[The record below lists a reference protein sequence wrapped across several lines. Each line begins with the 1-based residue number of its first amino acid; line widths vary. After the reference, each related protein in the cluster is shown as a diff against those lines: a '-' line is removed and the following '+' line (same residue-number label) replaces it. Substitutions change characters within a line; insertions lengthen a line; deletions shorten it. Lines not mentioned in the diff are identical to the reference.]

1 MNKAKPSRWY
11 LKLLAPGEPIGWTDP
26 SPLYMNGQAFSDLLD
41 DLTEPFRAD
50 QIDLVVAMEPFGYM
64 LGAGIAARLG
74 LGVLVVR
81 KDALLAGPL
90 DSIEYPRTMG
100 RPPGQ
105 MTTRKPGFLPGTRIL
120 IVDQWVESGGAMSGI
135 LELVKRQNG
144 IVAGI
149 ATLCIEEKNAHL
161 RSQYKCATAVLP
173 RTNFQDQCNRH
184 QLDHFQGYDWN
195 SIVPSIREGSDKH
208 QR

>member
-1 MNKAKPSRWY
+1 MNEVKSSRWY

-26 SPLYMNGQAFSDLLD
+26 SPLYMNRQAFSDLLD
-41 DLTEPFRAD
+41 DLTTPFKGD

-64 LGAGIAARLG
+64 LGSGIATRLG

-90 DSIEYPRTMG
+90 DTIEYPRTMG
-100 RPPGQ
+100 RAPGQ

-120 IVDQWVESGGAMSGI
+120 VVDQWVESGGAMNGI
-135 LELVKRQNG
+135 LELVRRQDG
-144 IVAGI
+144 VVAGI

-161 RSQYKCATAVLP
+161 RNEYKCATAVLP
-173 RTNFQDQCNRH
+173 GTDIQEQCNRH
-184 QLDHFQGYDWN
+184 QLDHFQDYDWN
-195 SIVPSIREGSDKH
+195 AIVPQIRQDG
-208 QR
+208 